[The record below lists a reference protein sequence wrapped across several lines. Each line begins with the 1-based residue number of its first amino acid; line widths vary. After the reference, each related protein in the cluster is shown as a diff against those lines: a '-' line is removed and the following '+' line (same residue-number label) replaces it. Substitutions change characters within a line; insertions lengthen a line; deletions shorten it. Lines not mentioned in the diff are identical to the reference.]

1 MERRS
6 DIEGGAGRES
16 TGRAGPPPRLSVV
29 MPVHNAA
36 PYLDASIASILGQTF
51 EDFELVIL
59 DDGSTDG
66 SGGLLR
72 DWAKR
77 DRRVRLVLS
86 PTRLG
91 MVGSANRVVQEARAA
106 VCARMDADDIS
117 CPTRLEVQWEILRAN
132 PDASLVGT
140 LWEGIDAAGRLVRP
154 RDRWRLV
161 RRSSFA
167 PFPHGSIMFRR
178 EIFEAVGGYRAACAY
193 WEDLD
198 LYHRV
203 ATRGRILVLPVPL
216 YRYRF
221 HATSTLGREIGSD
234 EERATELMLRC
245 LALRRTG
252 VDYTPLLTASS
263 DAHGRSGLSPGTLY
277 LLAARR
283 LWAGQWPG
291 IRRRL
296 PAVRPRRPSLLWLGL
311 LVLATTGDLA
321 PRAVR
326 FALGRFIRMR
336 DVLAGAAIRDGR
348 PIEWRFE

>member
-1 MERRS
+1 
-6 DIEGGAGRES
+6 
-16 TGRAGPPPRLSVV
+16 

-36 PYLDASIASILGQTF
+36 PYVDASVGSLLGQTF
-51 EDFELVIL
+51 EDFELVVL

-66 SGGLLR
+66 SVGLLR
-72 DWAKR
+72 EWAKR

-86 PTRLG
+86 PMRLG
-91 MVGSANRVVQEARAA
+91 MVGSANRVVQEARAP

-117 CPTRLEVQWEILRAN
+117 CPARLQVQWKILQAN

-198 LYHRV
+198 LYHRM
-203 ATRGRILVLPVPL
+203 ATCGRILVLPAPL
-216 YRYRF
+216 YQYRF
-221 HATSTLGREIGSD
+221 HAASALGREIGSD

-263 DAHGRSGLSPGTLY
+263 DAHGRSALSPGTLY

-283 LWAGQWPG
+283 LWAGQGPG
-291 IRRRL
+291 ILRRL

-326 FALGRFIRMR
+326 STLRGFIRLR
-336 DVLAGAAIRDGR
+336 DALAGAAIRDGR

>member
-1 MERRS
+1 MRDSPRTS
-6 DIEGGAGRES
+6 GLV
-16 TGRAGPPPRLSVV
+16 PPLSVV
-29 MPVHNAA
+29 MPVYNAA
-36 PYLDASIASILGQTF
+36 PYLDASIESILRQTF
-51 EDFELVIL
+51 PDFELVVL

-66 SGGLLR
+66 SGKLMRSWAER
-72 DWAKR
+72 DP
-77 DRRVRLVLS
+77 RVRVIAGS
-86 PTRLG
+86 MRLG
-91 MVGSANRVVQEARAA
+91 MVGSANRVMREARAP

-117 CPTRLEVQWEILRAN
+117 CPTRLEVQWEVLRAN

-178 EIFEAVGGYRAACAY
+178 GIFEAVGGYREACAY

-198 LYHRV
+198 LYHRM
-203 ATRGRILVLPVPL
+203 ATRGRLLVLPAPL

-221 HATSTLGREIGSD
+221 HAASTLGREIETG

-245 LALRRTG
+245 LAVRRTG
-252 VDYTPLLTASS
+252 ADYTPLLTAASE
-263 DAHGRSGLSPGTLY
+263 ALGRPGLSPGTLY

-283 LWAGQWPG
+283 LWAGHRPG
-291 IRRRL
+291 ILRRL
-296 PAVRPRRPSLLWLGL
+296 PVVRPRRPGPLWLGL
-311 LVLATTGDLA
+311 LALATTGDLA
-321 PRAVR
+321 PRGVR
-326 FALGRFIRMR
+326 SALRGFIRVR
-336 DVLAGAAIRDGR
+336 DALAGAAIRDGG